1 VAAQFELTKN
11 CNAVLGLN
19 SADPQLAGLID
30 LIGEF
35 TMPLRTDYFA
45 SLVRSIIGQQL
56 SVKAAATIWKRTLQ
70 ACGEMRPE
78 TILALD
84 EEKLRA
90 AGFSM
95 SKITYVRDLAG
106 RVLSGELDLERLS
119 EMPDD
124 EIIGALTKVKGIGV
138 WTAQMFLIFSLGR
151 PDVLSTADL
160 GLRRALG
167 WLYQLDET
175 PGAKDFEQYGEK
187 WQPYRTTASLYLWEA
202 INRGHLR

>member
-1 VAAQFELTKN
+1 MAAQFKITKN
-11 CNAVLGLN
+11 CSAIIGLN
-19 SADPQLAGLID
+19 SADPKLAGLIA
-30 LIGEF
+30 LVGEF

-56 SVKAAATIWKRTLQ
+56 SVKAAATIWNRTLQ

-78 TILALD
+78 TILALN

-95 SKITYVRDLAG
+95 SKIAYVRDLAG
-106 RVLSGELDLERLS
+106 QVVSGGLNLAQMP
-119 EMPDD
+119 EMSDD

-160 GLRRALG
+160 GLRRSLR
-167 WLYQLDET
+167 WLYQLDEL
-175 PGAKDFEQYGEK
+175 PGAKDFERYGEK

-202 INRGHLR
+202 INRGHVR